1 MEEIT
6 KFGANAQK
14 YKSIDDLSAAVGH
27 FMSNSMSPATRSA
40 YKTDLKQY
48 LEFCHRYKLNP
59 LPASE
64 DTVCKFIASMAL
76 EGMAVATIQ
85 RKMTTI
91 NQLHFAHK
99 ETSPT
104 GSYRVTQCLLGIKK
118 ELGTGQ
124 KKAKALMLADL
135 RKICKK
141 AKPNIIGVR
150 DKAMLLLGWACA
162 MRRSELVALDFEDV
176 QIIDEGL
183 VVTIRRSKTDQTGE
197 GYKLGIPHGQD
208 PSFCPVA
215 AYSDFI
221 RRSKIKSGPL
231 FFAMGAN
238 GTKFAVPV
246 EAERHRLNPRSVNA
260 LLARRLR
267 DAGIDPTG
275 YSGHSLRAGYI
286 TEAAKQKIPGY
297 LIQKHTRHS
306 SQETMK
312 GYIRDADL
320 FNENPLSLLI

>member
-1 MEEIT
+1 MDEIT
-6 KFGANAQK
+6 KFGANDQK
-14 YKSIDDLSAAVGH
+14 YKSIDDLSKAVGH
-27 FMSNSMSPATRSA
+27 FMSTSMSLATRAA

-48 LEFCHRYKLNP
+48 LEFCHRYELEP

-99 ETSPT
+99 QTSPT
-104 GSYRVTQCLLGIKK
+104 GSYKVTQCLLGIKK

-135 RKICKK
+135 RKICKRS
-141 AKPNIIGVR
+141 KPNIIGVR

-176 QIIDEGL
+176 ETVEDGL
-183 VVTIRRSKTDQTGE
+183 IVTIRRSKTDQTAAGCR
-197 GYKLGIPHGQD
+197 LGIPHGQD
-208 PSFCPVA
+208 PSFCPVS
-215 AYSDFI
+215 AYKDFI
-221 RRSKIKSGPL
+221 RRSKISGGPL
-231 FFAMGAN
+231 FFAMGTN

-246 EAERHRLNPRSVNA
+246 EDDRHRLNPRSVNA

-275 YSGHSLRAGYI
+275 YSGHSLRAGFI
-286 TEAAKQKIPGY
+286 TEAAKAKIPGY
-297 LIQKHTRHS
+297 IIQKHTRHAS
-306 SQETMK
+306 DATMR
-312 GYIRDADL
+312 GYIREAEL
-320 FNENPLSLLI
+320 FKENPAALIF